1 MKRIIVI
8 GVGAQGSTIAKRMNE
23 HPGISEIICA
33 DYDFKAA
40 KVLSDALAKA
50 TALKLDARDLDSVIA
65 AAKGC
70 DLIVNGLPL
79 DYNLLLME
87 AALAVNASYFDMAG
101 PMEDI
106 GFVETYKML
115 FSEWHA
121 KFKAKGRTAL
131 VGAGSSPGLA
141 NIMAREAVE
150 KMDRC
155 ETISIYVYENVMT
168 KRFTPFWW
176 SPEIAF
182 WDMAYKTFRYENGR
196 IVTDKPFSRPI
207 TMKLRGINREVRM
220 VDHEHDEPVTMGLL
234 ANTVLKGVKNV
245 EFKYGGFGVKL
256 SELLHKMGLL
266 SDKPVDLNG
275 TPVVP
280 MDLILKLCPPAP
292 KYPDELKSIINDGVV
307 AEEGAF
313 LVRVEG
319 TKGKHSVRID
329 SYAVGPGL
337 VEAFETSGLSHEA
350 YLTGQ
355 CASVFVKMMVD
366 DVFSDPGLFVP
377 EQLGADAREYCFR
390 NLAELGV
397 TIDETL
403 QQHTIYSRPR
413 RKRAATRPVKTST
426 GRTDASPSAA
436 LFA

>member
-8 GVGAQGSTIAKRMNE
+8 GAGAQGSTIAKRMNE
-23 HPGISEIICA
+23 HPGVSEIICA
-33 DYDFKAA
+33 DFDFKAA
-40 KVLSDALAKA
+40 RVLADSLSKSS
-50 TALKLDARDLDSVIA
+50 ALKLDASDVKNVIA

-106 GFVETYKML
+106 GFVETYKLL
-115 FSEWHA
+115 FSEWHER
-121 KFKAKGRTAL
+121 FKAQGLTAM

-141 NIMAREAVE
+141 NVMAREAVE

-207 TMKLRGINREVRM
+207 RMKLRGIDREVRM

-234 ANTVLKGVKNV
+234 ADTVLKGVKNV
-245 EFKYGGFGVKL
+245 DFKYGGFGVKL
-256 SELLHKMGLL
+256 SELLYKMGLL

-319 TKGKHSVRID
+319 TKGKKAVRID

-366 DVFSDPGLFVP
+366 DVFAEPGLFVP
-377 EQLGADAREYCFR
+377 EQLDADARAYYFR
-390 NLAELGV
+390 NLAELGIS
-397 TIDETL
+397 IDENL
-403 QQHTIYSRPR
+403 QQRTVYSRPC
-413 RKRAATRPVKTST
+413 RKSVSKRPLDLVD
-426 GRTDASPSAA
+426 RTDSGVPTA

>member
-23 HPGISEIICA
+23 HPGVSEIICA
-33 DYDFKAA
+33 DYDRKAA
-40 KVLSDALAKA
+40 EALSGSLSKARALQ
-50 TALKLDARDLDSVIA
+50 LDASDVNNVIQ

-79 DYNLLLME
+79 DFNLLVME

-106 GFVETYKML
+106 GFVESYKLL
-115 FSEWHA
+115 FSEWHE
-121 KFKAKGRTAL
+121 KFKAKGLTAL

-155 ETISIYVYENVMT
+155 ETISIFVFENVLT

-176 SPEIAF
+176 SPEVAF
-182 WDMAYKTFRYENGR
+182 WDMAYKTFRFENGKH
-196 IVTDKPFSRPI
+196 VLDKPFSRPI
-207 TMKLRGINREVRM
+207 RMRLRGIDRDVRM

-234 ANTVLKGVKNV
+234 ADKVLKGVKNV
-245 EFKYGGFGVKL
+245 DFKYGGFGVKL
-256 SELLHKMGLL
+256 SELFYRMGLL
-266 SDKPVDLNG
+266 SDQPVDVNG
-275 TPVVP
+275 TKIVP

-292 KYPDELKSIINDGVV
+292 KYPDELKAIINDGVV

-313 LVRVEG
+313 LVRVQG
-319 TKGKHSVRID
+319 VKDGNPIQID
-329 SYAVGPGL
+329 SYAIGPGL

-366 DVFSDPGLFVP
+366 DAFTEKGVFVP
-377 EQLGADAREYCFR
+377 EQLEADAREYCFR

-403 QQHTIYSRPR
+403 QQKSVYSRDS
-413 RKRAATRPVKTST
+413 RKSKANRPAVNADRPAAAD
-426 GRTDASPSAA
+426 RTPS
-436 LFA
+436 FA

>member
-8 GVGAQGSTIAKRMNE
+8 GAGAQGSTIAKRMNE

-40 KVLSDALAKA
+40 RVLADSLSKA
-50 TALKLDARDLDSVIA
+50 SALKLDASEVKNVIE

-87 AALAVNASYFDMAG
+87 AALAVDASYYDMAG

-106 GFVETYKML
+106 GFVETYKLL
-115 FSEWHA
+115 FSEWH
-121 KFKAKGRTAL
+121 KRFKAKGLTAL

-155 ETISIYVYENVMT
+155 ENISIYVYENVMT

-196 IVTDKPFSRPI
+196 IVTDRPFSRPI
-207 TMKLRGINREVRM
+207 RMKLRGINREVRM

-234 ANTVLKGVKNV
+234 ADTVLKGVKNV
-245 EFKYGGFGVKL
+245 DFKYGGFGVKL

-319 TKGKHSVRID
+319 TKGKNAVRID

-366 DVFSDPGLFVP
+366 DVFAEPGLFVP
-377 EQLGADAREYCFR
+377 EQLEADAREYYFR

-403 QQHTIYSRPR
+403 QQQTVYSRPR
-413 RKRAATRPVKTST
+413 RKSVSKRPLNPVD
-426 GRTDASPSAA
+426 RTDTGLPTALSA
-436 LFA
+436 

>member
-1 MKRIIVI
+1 MQRIIVI
-8 GVGAQGSTIAKRMNE
+8 GVGAQGSTIAKRLNE
-23 HPGISEIICA
+23 HPGVSEIICA

-40 KVLSDALAKA
+40 RVLSDSLDKA
-50 TALKLDARDLDSVIA
+50 SALKLDASAVKNVIQA
-65 AAKGC
+65 AEGC
-70 DLIVNGLPL
+70 GLIVNGLPL
-79 DYNLLLME
+79 DYNLTIME
-87 AALAVNASYFDMAG
+87 AALAVGASYFDMAG

-106 GFVETYKML
+106 GFVESYKLL
-115 FSEWHA
+115 FSDWHA
-121 KFKAKGRTAL
+121 KFKAKGLTAL

-155 ETISIYVYENVMT
+155 ETISIYVYENVLT
-168 KRFTPFWW
+168 RRFTPFWW
-176 SPEIAF
+176 SPQVAF
-182 WDMAYKTFRYENGR
+182 GDMAYKTFRFENGR
-196 IVTDKPFSRPI
+196 HITDKPFSRPI
-207 TMKLRGINREVRM
+207 RMKLRGIDRDVRM

-234 ANTVLKGVKNV
+234 ADTVLKGVRNV
-245 EFKYGGFGVKL
+245 DFKYGGFGVKF
-256 SELLHKMGLL
+256 SELLYKMGLL
-266 SDKPVDLNG
+266 SNQPVDLNG

-292 KYPDELKSIINDGVV
+292 KYPDELKSIIDDGVV

-319 TKGKHSVRID
+319 TKEKDSVRID

-366 DVFSDPGLFVP
+366 DVFNTAGLFVP
-377 EQLGADAREYCFR
+377 EQLDADAREYCFR

-403 QQHTIYSRPR
+403 RQRTVYTRRR
-413 RKRAATRPVKTST
+413 RKAVSKRPLSAV
-426 GRTDASPSAA
+426 GRSGQTVQPAS
-436 LFA
+436 FA